1 MVGCDEFKAKKVHTL
16 DLRKNKL
23 SSLPESFGQLVNLH
37 TLSLS
42 NNKLS
47 SLPESFGQ
55 LVNLHTLSLRNNK
68 LSSLSPCLGNLR
80 QLRHFYYSDNPVEH
94 IPANVL
100 RMINRTKLDKESI
113 PTLNQFTTHQFKSLF
128 STLSIVLQ
136 HKRISILELIERGYN
151 QEVISEWIGYIE

>member
-16 DLRKNKL
+16 DLRK
-23 SSLPESFGQLVNLH
+23 
-37 TLSLS
+37 
-42 NNKLS
+42 NKLS

-100 RMINRTKLDKESI
+100 RMINRTKTRQGVYTDTQSVHNSSI
-113 PTLNQFTTHQFKSLF
+113 QKSLLD
-128 STLSIVLQ
+128 SVNRLGT
-136 HKRISILELIERGYN
+136 
-151 QEVISEWIGYIE
+151 